1 MAAFLGA
8 IGASKRP
15 LHPLSGWGSHP
26 AMNTDVVALA
36 KERQAKLAAEIA
48 KLDNFIHLAAA
59 LLKHAPVR
67 ELKVEERVPDAFKF
81 LGMASSK

>member
-67 ELKVEERVPDAFKF
+67 ELKVEERVPDHFNFSKI
-81 LGMASSK
+81 ASSK

>member
-1 MAAFLGA
+1 M
-8 IGASKRP
+8 
-15 LHPLSGWGSHP
+15 
-26 AMNTDVVALA
+26 TDVVALA

-67 ELKVEERVPDAFKF
+67 ELKVEERVPDHFNFSKI
-81 LGMASSK
+81 ASSK